1 MSIVRFIQPVNR
13 ITFGSMRKI
22 DPTHN
27 RILWNYGIVNH
38 QRNRFD
44 NKKIFI
50 IGLQVS
56 RWICAPYFFIFD
68 LNGIA
73 TSMVVDLLSAS
84 LFNVSGFLRTE
95 YDFTELSC

>member
-1 MSIVRFIQPVNR
+1 
-13 ITFGSMRKI
+13 MRKI